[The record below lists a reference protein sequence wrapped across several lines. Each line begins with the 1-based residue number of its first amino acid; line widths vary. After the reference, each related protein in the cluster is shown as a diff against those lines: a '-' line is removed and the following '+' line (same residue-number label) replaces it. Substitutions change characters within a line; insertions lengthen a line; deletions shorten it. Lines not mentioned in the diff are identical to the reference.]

1 MANINSKF
9 IKISHRSFTAYMFY
23 RNMVTI
29 IPSTKR
35 RIINETFTNNYK
47 NKFNERYARTF
58 LNRFDKRIM
67 KTSIGQKTDTIR
79 KRFMR
84 REVLM

>member
-1 MANINSKF
+1 
-9 IKISHRSFTAYMFY
+9 
-23 RNMVTI
+23 MVTF

-35 RIINETFTNNYK
+35 RIINGTFTNNYK
-47 NKFNERYARTF
+47 NKFNERYARMF